1 MRRALWLAAAAAI
14 TLIPASS
21 LCQQQEQQ
29 ASAPTAQP
37 QPKQEDSLAAA
48 ARRAREQKKEAA
60 KPAKVFDN
68 DTIPSHGGISTVG
81 ATALQE
87 PGNTPGAAE
96 AGTGAHPPAGGAKAA
111 GNDEKAWR
119 KRFADLRRKLEAD
132 QQELDIMQRE
142 LGVLDVQ
149 NYSDPMKGLQEG
161 LTRSDINAKTAKIEE
176 KKKQIAADQQ
186 AIADAEE
193 ELRKSGGDLGWTR

>member
-14 TLIPASS
+14 ILIPETG
-21 LCQQQEQQ
+21 LCRQQEQQ
-29 ASAPTAQP
+29 VPAPAAQP

-60 KPAKVFDN
+60 KPPKVFDN
-68 DTIPSHGGISTVG
+68 DTIPTHGGISTVG
-81 ATALQE
+81 EAAALE
-87 PGNTPGAAE
+87 PGKTPGTTE
-96 AGTGAHPPAGGAKAA
+96 AKTRTTPPGGGKAA
-111 GNDEKAWR
+111 GNDEKAWS
-119 KRFADLRRKLEAD
+119 KKFADLRRKLEAD
-132 QQELDIMQRE
+132 QQELEIMRRE

-161 LTRSDINAKTAKIEE
+161 LTRSDINAKTVKIEE
-176 KKKQIAADQQ
+176 KKKQISADQQ

-193 ELRKSGGDLGWTR
+193 DLRKSGGDLGLAR

>member
-1 MRRALWLAAAAAI
+1 MRRTFWLAAAAAI
-14 TLIPASS
+14 ILLPASS

-29 ASAPTAQP
+29 SSAPAAKQQP
-37 QPKQEDSLAAA
+37 NQEDSLAAA
-48 ARRAREQKKEAA
+48 ARRAREQKKDAA

-68 DTIPSHGGISTVG
+68 DTIPTHGGISTVG
-81 ATALQE
+81 EAAPLE
-87 PGNTPGAAE
+87 PGKTPGTTE
-96 AGTGAHPPAGGAKAA
+96 AKTGATPPGGGKAA
-111 GNDEKAWR
+111 GNDEKAWS
-119 KRFADLRRKLEAD
+119 KKFADLRRKLEAD
-132 QQELDIMQRE
+132 QQELEIMQRE

-193 ELRKSGGDLGWTR
+193 ELRKSGGNLGGTR